1 MAKSIYRQ
9 VIWKLLFIGFLN
21 LIIGCSRDSF
31 HRVTATD
38 LVDYESTKGVKW
50 ANSDSSIILT
60 SVIDNGIFLQEYNIL
75 LALKYYN
82 GTDSIYYVLKD
93 TQIGNYIVKDN
104 KLYIYDRSIGSPG
117 TVEGWYETGKGN
129 RRMLDS
135 VFFTG
140 DSILKSCP
148 DLKSFD
154 KLAKAK
160 PYGIYKIDHDTLK
173 VVAQNGQE
181 QKKYLENIY
190 VPGFYYFSSP
200 GLGLE
205 RIYDL
210 SLIEEKLKKST
221 PSTLDPEYY

>member
-1 MAKSIYRQ
+1 MVKLAYRKIACKLMVFGVLSLLVSCNQSSFQKVGAKD
-9 VIWKLLFIGFLN
+9 IGK
-21 LIIGCSRDSF
+21 
-31 HRVTATD
+31 
-38 LVDYESTKGVKW
+38 YEITKTIDWLSK
-50 ANSDSSIILT
+50 DSSIMLYPL
-60 SVIDNGIFLQEYNIL
+60 IDNGIFLQEYNIL

-82 GTDSIYYVLKD
+82 GSDSIYYVLKD
-93 TQIGNYIVKDN
+93 SQIGNYIVRDN
-104 KLYIYDRSIGSPG
+104 TLYIYDRSIGAPG
-117 TVEGWYETGKGN
+117 ALEGWYETGKGN
-129 RRMLDS
+129 RRLLDS

-160 PYGIYKIDHDTLK
+160 PYGIYKVDHDTLK

-210 SLIEEKLKKST
+210 SLIEEKLKKSA
-221 PSTLDPEYY
+221 PSSLDPEYY